1 VAVLAALCPAG
12 SLNAAQ
18 PVQTPGTL
26 AEASHF
32 YFAGRYE
39 EAATLSLALLKEP
52 GHELSAYEIRTSAL
66 HFQLKRELAGAKDRK
81 AALAAC
87 QPCAEL
93 LKELTSAIAA
103 GRAAAKARLKTD
115 PRDDDARF
123 YLGKIDLTHVWLNL
137 ETLGR
142 RTGWG
147 EYWEARRSLD
157 EVLEHRPDHLRA
169 IVARAWIDY
178 IVDTRVPWGVRWML
192 GGGDK
197 KGALAAAAKA
207 ASATDGEKY
216 AVAEARFAHWEML
229 TRDGRKTEAQTV
241 AKVLYEMFPE
251 NKELE
256 KAVKAS

>member
-1 VAVLAALCPAG
+1 MGTAH
-12 SLNAAQ
+12 AAQ
-18 PVQTPGTL
+18 APGTV
-26 AEASHF
+26 AEASHL

-39 EAATLSLALLKEP
+39 EAAALALTLLKEP
-52 GHELSAYEIRTSAL
+52 DHELAAYEIRTSAL

-81 AALAAC
+81 AALASC
-87 QPCAEL
+87 ERCPEL

-103 GRAAAKARLKTD
+103 ARTAAKARLKENE
-115 PRDDDARF
+115 RDDDARF

-207 ASATDGEKY
+207 ASTGGEKY

-229 TRDGRKTEAQTV
+229 TRDGRKADALTV
-241 AKVLYEMFPE
+241 AKVLYETFPE

-256 KAVKAS
+256 KAIKGS